1 MIPVTISSSF
11 AFMLP
16 VATPPNAMVYEH
28 GKMKLTDM
36 VKAGIVM
43 NVACI
48 LIEVLAINTLGEW
61 TFHVSEFP
69 AWAEKANTTSTVFLL
84 DNVTLATTAVA

>member
-1 MIPVTISSSF
+1 
-11 AFMLP
+11 
-16 VATPPNAMVYEH
+16 
-28 GKMKLTDM
+28 
-36 VKAGIVM
+36 M

-69 AWAEKANTTSTVFLL
+69 AWAEKANTSTVSLL

>member
-1 MIPVTISSSF
+1 
-11 AFMLP
+11 
-16 VATPPNAMVYEH
+16 
-28 GKMKLTDM
+28 
-36 VKAGIVM
+36 M